1 MIRIRT
7 HGNDSK
13 RVRELFLREFAR
25 TILLGMGET
34 PDDGTDV
41 LERATDCL
49 KDELP
54 SKTTADGIS
63 FGTEIEQVD
72 MQSLAEATAKYVF
85 GRRCFRNEFGSPEA
99 TATEAAERTLE
110 AFPNIEIKGEVV
122 RDSDV
127 AYMRKEF
134 LDWSGCLSNAME
146 RFETRNGRVVRTV

>member
-7 HGNDSK
+7 RGNDSK

-99 TATEAAERTLE
+99 RRVHAKGVPRLVGMSFERNGKVRDEERT
-110 AFPNIEIKGEVV
+110 
-122 RDSDV
+122 
-127 AYMRKEF
+127 
-134 LDWSGCLSNAME
+134 
-146 RFETRNGRVVRTV
+146 GRENCVKR